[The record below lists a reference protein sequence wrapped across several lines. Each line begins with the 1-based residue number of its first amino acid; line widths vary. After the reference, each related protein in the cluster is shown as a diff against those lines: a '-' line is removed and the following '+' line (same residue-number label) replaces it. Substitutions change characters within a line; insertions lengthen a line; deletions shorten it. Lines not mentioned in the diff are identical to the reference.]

1 MSKSKR
7 KRGEVTSKNSYDL
20 TKVENSR
27 DGGAVALTGFDYQC
41 LYSCYILLKF
51 LRDETALIRLEGLE
65 DIDTYVLE
73 KNKRIE
79 HIQVK
84 YSENRQDASYLKSVL
99 KNFLEVYLHDISNN
113 SRAFV
118 LIYDFDIA
126 DGNFKK
132 LVNHRDD
139 EKLDNKAIEYWTN
152 IIKQIQESTPYWN
165 WEIYRF
171 GDFIRCL
178 KFERVNRGSIK
189 ASIEP
194 MLIERYDISTG
205 NEILY
210 ARSLFYLCFS
220 KMKNRESINKSELD
234 KYILEV
240 REDINRGAMNPA
252 VHWIKPIDFRKIPA
266 SNDGMYYEGKKAGPA
281 DIVAGLPVPRPD
293 LENKIKSTIN
303 DNTIIIIKSSSGQGK
318 TTLAW
323 RVAYELSNNYSIYL
337 LYWCMDTKDL
347 DSIVEYI
354 RSRIK
359 VGEFPL
365 IVLDNLD
372 AQLKEWNRLAQLLQ
386 MHVGSNY
393 RLLITTRESDW
404 YLYSGDQSN
413 LKKLKVINID
423 LDISQAH
430 AIFNSL
436 ASKGRIHPSI
446 INWQRAWEQIEGKG
460 LLIEYVY
467 LLTHGEMLA
476 DRIAAQMKEIES
488 QPDSKIKFDLLRKVC
503 FADTIG
509 IQLSSN
515 KLSSFYAK
523 YQTTDVSS
531 VIRYF
536 EKEFLLTEVKPIV
549 YISGLHP
556 VRSQHLLDFIHQF
569 YPISET
575 LLDLLDIV
583 EDSYIS
589 KLYAYLPL
597 HLINEKEEFYQNLV
611 FKTKSK
617 SYQYFVMALR
627 GLFSGSVYRYYQSQ
641 ENVFNEVKQLGGL
654 SFFLADINPYSK
666 FGKFETEIQTIASM
680 CNTLPENKNLAR
692 LKFLVESIDKF
703 NVQESDYYLYAYHL
717 HTTLKELPLKAV
729 KDNFPELSYWLVN
742 INIDFNLIS
751 SNVIEQFWK
760 ARDKYSL
767 EMHASLMLSWYLVNE
782 SEFLEYVEKNKTDIL
797 LYLKHAT
804 HSIILREQIE
814 NRDIHIEYFLLPS
827 NAKSANTESMNRINL
842 ICKFLPIYDTYSA
855 VAIRPKV
862 NFLENINSNVPDES
876 MKNIS
881 RRNLI
886 IAFHQEYQK
895 LWSNTILSNYEAP
908 TVYDWLAFWNGL
920 RQDIVALWKKN
931 IDIIDKKIKQKK
943 IVSSDLDELNG
954 LCNKIITQ
962 LKDEYPYPRQNRPF
976 EKIKLPEEVTKI
988 KNIYFPSVRNYIC
1001 QMASLLIKVEKDSHL
1016 AIFNLRNAKKELH
1029 EMQTSFRSIIEQ
1041 SGYYFEQDNNLKD
1054 DECTW
1059 IDKLLAY
1066 NLFYLKN
1073 SGMRKVQQKQVDTW
1087 IAEQNRD
1094 LLTNIRNAIQEN
1106 NLCSISFEY
1115 PVCRLD
1121 DGTLFIFPLISDNIN
1136 LTNNAIFT
1144 SLVLSLIPVLNFE
1157 IDFVIIIL
1165 RAERA
1170 NTVRPVGIRISKDYL
1185 LKVKRA
1191 IDENDD
1197 SHLATAI
1204 PPLPIKITQQILDV
1218 FSTKYIIGL
1227 ENTNLSGYDVFF
1239 EKLWEYSQF
1248 GKYIIQ
1254 PEESD
1259 YLDKEKQRIILEV
1272 ISLYLTLN
1280 HNTGNLYLYASGTKT
1295 KVLEENYL
1303 FGNEDLNHAYNLIL
1317 QAGNKV

>member
-1 MSKSKR
+1 MASK
-7 KRGEVTSKNSYDL
+7 TIYNL
-20 TKVENSR
+20 TTVENSR
-27 DGGAVALTGFDYQC
+27 DGGAIALTGFDYQC
-41 LYSCYILLKF
+41 LYSCYTLLKF

-73 KNKRIE
+73 ENKRIQ

-84 YSENRQDASYLKSVL
+84 YSENRQDASYFKSIL
-99 KNFLEVYLHDISNN
+99 KNFLEVYLHDISSN
-113 SRAFV
+113 SRFFV

-132 LVNHRDD
+132 LVNRRDD
-139 EKLDNKAIEYWTN
+139 EELDNKATEYWIN
-152 IIKQIQESTPYWN
+152 IIKQIQESTPDWN
-165 WEIYRF
+165 WEGYCF
-171 GDFIRCL
+171 GDFLRCL
-178 KFERVNRGSIK
+178 KFERVNQDSIK

-210 ARSLFYLCFS
+210 SRSLFYLCFS
-220 KMKNRESINKSELD
+220 KMKSRESISKSELD

-240 REDINRGAMNPA
+240 RDDINRGAVNPA
-252 VHWIKPIDFRKIPA
+252 VHWIKSIDFRKISA
-266 SNDGMYYEGKKAGPA
+266 SNDGMYYEGKKADPS
-281 DIVAGLPVPRPD
+281 DIVAGLPVPRPN

-303 DNTIIIIKSSSGQGK
+303 DSTITIIKSSSGQGK

-323 RVAYELSNNYSIYL
+323 RVAYELSNNYSIYRL
-337 LYWCMDTKDL
+337 SWCMDTRDL
-347 DSIVEYI
+347 DFIVEYI

-359 VGEFPL
+359 VGEIPL
-365 IVLDNLD
+365 ILLDNLD

-423 LDISQAH
+423 LDINQAH
-430 AIFNSL
+430 SIFNSL

-446 INWQRAWEQIEGKG
+446 INWQCAWGQIEGKG

-476 DRIAAQMKEIES
+476 DRIDAQMKEIES
-488 QPDSKIKFDLLRKVC
+488 QSDSKIKFDLLRKVC

-509 IQLSSN
+509 IQLSFE
-515 KLSSFYAK
+515 KISSFYAK
-523 YQTTDVSS
+523 HQETDVSS
-531 VIRYF
+531 IIRYF
-536 EKEFLLTEVKPIV
+536 EKEFLVTGVKPIV

-556 VRSQHLLDFIHQF
+556 VRSQHLLNFIHRF
-569 YPISET
+569 HPKSDT

-583 EDSYIS
+583 EDSFIS
-589 KLYAYLPL
+589 KLYANLPL
-597 HLINEKEEFYQNLV
+597 HLTNEKEEFYQNLV
-611 FKTKSK
+611 FRTKNK

-641 ENVFNEVKQLGGL
+641 KNVFDEVNQYGGL
-654 SFFLADINPYSK
+654 FIFDSDINPYSK
-666 FGKFETEIQTIASM
+666 FERFDTEIHTIASM
-680 CNTLPENKNLAR
+680 CQMLPKDQNFAR
-692 LKFLVESIDKF
+692 LKVLIDSINKF

-717 HTTLKELPLKAV
+717 YTTLKELPLKAV
-729 KDNFPELSYWLVN
+729 KDDFPELAYWLVN

-751 SNVIEQFWK
+751 SNVIERFWK
-760 ARDKYSL
+760 ARDKYSP
-767 EMHASLMLSWYLVNE
+767 EMHASLMLSWYLVDE
-782 SEFLEYVEKNKTDIL
+782 SEFLKYIEKNKTDIL
-797 LYLKHAT
+797 LYLKQAT
-804 HSIILREQIE
+804 HSILLREQIE

-827 NAKSANTESMNRINL
+827 NAKNANTESMNRLNL

-862 NFLENINSNVPDES
+862 DLLENINSNMPDES

-886 IAFHQEYQK
+886 IGFHQEYQN

-908 TVYDWLAFWNGL
+908 TVYDWLAFWNSI

-931 IDIIDKKIKQKK
+931 ISIIDKKLKQKEITQSNLDEYDRLRNK
-943 IVSSDLDELNG
+943 IV
-954 LCNKIITQ
+954 TQ
-962 LKDEYPYPRQNRPF
+962 LKVEYSYPRQNRPF
-976 EKIKLPEEVTKI
+976 ESIKLPEEVTKI
-988 KNIYFPSVRNYIC
+988 KNIYFPSVRNYIG
-1001 QMASLLIKVEKDSHL
+1001 QMVGLLMKVEKDSRL
-1016 AIFNLRNAKKELH
+1016 AILNLRNAKKELR
-1029 EMQTSFRSIIEQ
+1029 EIQALFRNIIEQ
-1041 SGYYFEQDNNLKD
+1041 SGYYSEQNNNLEN
-1054 DECTW
+1054 DECTL

-1073 SGMRKVQQKQVDTW
+1073 SGKRKVRQKQIDTW
-1087 IAEQNRD
+1087 MAEQNRD
-1094 LLTNIRNAIQEN
+1094 LLTNIRYAIQEN

-1121 DGTLFIFPLISDNIN
+1121 DGTLFMFPLISDNID
-1136 LTNNAIFT
+1136 LTNNAVST
-1144 SLVLSLIPVLNFE
+1144 SLVLSLMPVSNFE

-1165 RAERA
+1165 RAKRA
-1170 NTVRPVGIRISKDYL
+1170 NTVRPYGIRISKDFL
-1185 LKVKRA
+1185 LKAKRVV
-1191 IDENDD
+1191 DENDD
-1197 SHLATAI
+1197 SHLATTF
-1204 PPLPIKITQQILDV
+1204 PPLPIKITQQMLDV
-1218 FSTKYIIGL
+1218 FSTKYVIEL
-1227 ENTNLSGYDVFF
+1227 ESTNLDGYDVFF

-1248 GKYIIQ
+1248 RKYITQ

-1259 YLDKEKQRIILEV
+1259 YLDKEKQRIKLEI
-1272 ISLYLTLN
+1272 ISSYLALN
-1280 HNTGNLYLYASGTKT
+1280 HDTGDLYLYTSRIKT
-1295 KVLEENYL
+1295 KVLEENYP
-1303 FGNEDLNHAYNLIL
+1303 FGNEDFNHAYNLISN
-1317 QAGNKV
+1317 QIPR